1 MFKKVAALP
10 VLLVVSA
17 FIGISCGTTDSDE
30 KKGSHFYVSIDG
42 PSMNGEYN
50 IDEGD
55 GSTLNFTGLVYPA
68 TEDTPEIVI
77 LTFNNYNG
85 LSVTFQVPAEERL
98 TELTDNHQH
107 FGMGIT
113 NTQEEIILFSKTVSI
128 HVTLLDSNNFGITE
142 MEANFEGV
150 MAYKYFEDGNEIEE
164 AHTVKGDFYFTQG
177 TF

>member
-1 MFKKVAALP
+1 MLSKKITVLP
-10 VLLVVSA
+10 VLFLISIL
-17 FIGISCGTTDSDE
+17 IGISCGTTDSDE
-30 KKGSHFYVSIDG
+30 KKSPHFYVSIDG
-42 PSMNGEYN
+42 PSMNGEYT

-68 TEDTPEIVI
+68 TEDAPEIVI
-77 LTFNNYNG
+77 LSFNNYNG
-85 LSVTFQVPAEERL
+85 LSVTVQVPAEERL

-113 NTQEEIILFSKTVSI
+113 NTQEEILLISKTVSI
-128 HVTLLDSNNFGITE
+128 HVTLLEIKNNGITE

-150 MAYKYFEDGNEIEE
+150 MVYKKNDGTEE
-164 AHTVKGDFYFTQG
+164 SHTAKGDFYFTQG